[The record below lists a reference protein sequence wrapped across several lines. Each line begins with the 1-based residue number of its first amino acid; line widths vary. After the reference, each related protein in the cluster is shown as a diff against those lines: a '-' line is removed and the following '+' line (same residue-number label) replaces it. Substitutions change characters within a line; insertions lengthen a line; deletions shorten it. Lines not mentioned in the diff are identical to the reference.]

1 MELEAVGG
9 IPVGDL
15 ALQVGGQVDNVN
27 SAERTFLG
35 ADTATDT
42 EALGDECDL
51 RLVGHLDTEFTGP
64 NDGAGLFALLT
75 TFLYQS
81 ASDPSKNRASV
92 HTFGLH

>member
-15 ALQVGGQVDNVN
+15 TLQVGGQVDNVN
-27 SAERTFLG
+27 GAERTFLR

-42 EALGDECDL
+42 QALGNECDL
-51 RLVGHLDTEFTGP
+51 RLVGHLNTEFTGP
-64 NDGAGLFALLT
+64 DNGAGLFALLT

-81 ASDPSKNRASV
+81 ASDLSKNWTSF